1 MGYTGDTFW
10 YWNIPSSLSPIPR
23 STEEILIADVI
34 RTLPKQIQSFLAPT
48 IVGSMAMVCCSA
60 SVKANVD
67 WLMRWFFVLLL
78 ESNQTVSHSVRV
90 LHLPCEEIQD
100 GRYLPCGNLSQW
112 TAVLQLISQ
121 CKIDF
126 RSKKASFFLFYSTC
140 WFPIQ
145 KWIKI
150 HEPGIPGWEYRRQE
164 GHRNSVVVVSWPTDW
179 GVGSATGASLR
190 QSQPTHQDVN
200 FSHVTLHSSPR
211 NAEKLWPKVSLL
223 LFPNCFF
230 YLWRN
235 EHL

>member
-1 MGYTGDTFW
+1 MLLSISQSQSGLIDALVLCFASWVKPDCQSLSSCTSPPLW
-10 YWNIPSSLSPIPR
+10 RNSRWSIPSMWESQSMNGRPPINQSVQNWFP
-23 STEEILIADVI
+23 
-34 RTLPKQIQSFLAPT
+34 IQKT
-48 IVGSMAMVCCSA
+48 
-60 SVKANVD
+60 
-67 WLMRWFFVLLL
+67 
-78 ESNQTVSHSVRV
+78 
-90 LHLPCEEIQD
+90 
-100 GRYLPCGNLSQW
+100 
-112 TAVLQLISQ
+112 
-121 CKIDF
+121 
-126 RSKKASFFLFYSTC
+126 SFFLFYSTC

-223 LFPNCFF
+223 LFPNCFLF
-230 YLWRN
+230 MAKWAFIN
-235 EHL
+235 HLMWIMIII